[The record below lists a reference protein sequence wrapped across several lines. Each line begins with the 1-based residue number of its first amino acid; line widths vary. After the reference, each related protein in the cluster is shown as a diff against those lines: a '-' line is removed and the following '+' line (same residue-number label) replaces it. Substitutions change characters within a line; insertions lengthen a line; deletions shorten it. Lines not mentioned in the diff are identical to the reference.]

1 FFKFKGGQEPQ
12 QADDCIRLLNG
23 TLEGSNVNAVGEMTA
38 LIDLQRHFE
47 MQVKLMK
54 TAEEM
59 DKSSSSLMRIS

>member
-1 FFKFKGGQEPQ
+1 
-12 QADDCIRLLNG
+12 
-23 TLEGSNVNAVGEMTA
+23 M
-38 LIDLQRHFE
+38 IDLQRHFE